1 MQNIQAVF
9 DRMQEKKKKLK
20 DLRGM
25 YKDGLD
31 NDKRYKD
38 LVEELKAMRTKK
50 QQIENDVQVDMGE
63 AYDKLESLR
72 DDINA
77 DQQLINDI
85 AMATI
90 MKGQDVKIVDEN
102 NNRYEPEF
110 KVTLKK
116 SGFMRK
122 EDV

>member
-20 DLRGM
+20 DLRAM

-31 NDKRYKD
+31 NDKRYKN
-38 LVEELKAMRTKK
+38 LIEEIKTMRTKK

-90 MKGQDVKIVDEN
+90 MKGQNVKIVDEN